1 MRLARVIPALVFIL
15 GTTQVALGAN
25 LAELRDAAERGM
37 SDAANQLGMAYY
49 LGHGTPKDLREA
61 AKWIRAAAEKNDPAA
76 QANLAALYDRGDGV
90 PRDPEQAL
98 QWYLKAAKRG
108 NDLAQVLLGAKYEY
122 AEGTAE
128 NPAEAFRWYERAAK
142 ADNVDGQYRVGLCYL
157 NGKGVKQDFAKAYFW
172 LVLACSGSEQTPANY
187 EKAKAVAGG
196 LLDEKEVQALDKRG
210 EQWLAQKRKPARSLG
225 MR

>member
-1 MRLARVIPALVFIL
+1 MRLARVIPAFVFIL
-15 GTTQVALGAN
+15 GTGRLASGASI
-25 LAELRDAAERGM
+25 AELREAAERGM
-37 SDAANQLGMAYY
+37 GDASNQLGMAYY
-49 LGHGTPKDLREA
+49 LGHGTPRDFREA
-61 AKWIRAAAEKNDPAA
+61 EKWIRAAAKKNDPAA

-98 QWYLKAAKRG
+98 HWYMKAARRG
-108 NDLAQVLLGAKYEY
+108 NDLAQVLLGSKYEY

-128 NPAEAFRWYERAAK
+128 NPTEAFRWYERAAK

-157 NGKGVKQDFAKAYFW
+157 NGRGVKQDFAKAYFW
-172 LVLACSGSEQTPANY
+172 LVLACSGSERTPANY

-196 LLDEKEVQALDKRG
+196 LLDEKEVQALDKKG
-210 EQWLAQKRKPARSLG
+210 EQWLAQKRKTARSLG